1 MKTII
6 TSLIFSFWCLIST
19 AQTTAIPDPYFEQAL
34 IDFNIDSDG
43 IVNGQVLTTDIEDIT
58 ELEINSW
65 NASAILI
72 TNLTGIEDFIS
83 LQKLVVNFSEITE
96 LNISNNTQLKILNL
110 HSNHLTNI
118 DVSSNTLLE
127 EFYIGNELDL
137 GPFNEITDIDLS
149 SNPNIKIIEIA
160 NMPMLDVINIKNGNN
175 NPDMTIYIGFDSDGA
190 SSGNTINTVCI
201 QVDDEELAQAN
212 QFPYSEWTINDLS
225 TDYNFS
231 ENCALGTS
239 KFQKNNIVTLYPNPA
254 TNVVNITSSEPVTE
268 ATIYN
273 LLGQKI
279 KQLPAGSAT
288 LTIYVSSLTAGTYFV
303 VVKTDKG
310 SKTEKLVIK

>member
-1 MKTII
+1 MKNILLPLVFCFLCATI
-6 TSLIFSFWCLIST
+6 S
-19 AQTTAIPDPYFEQAL
+19 AQTTAIPDPIFEEEL
-34 IDFNIDSDG
+34 INFGIDSDG
-43 IVNGQVLTTDIEDIT
+43 EVNGIVLTSDMQNLT
-58 ELEINSW
+58 EL
-65 NASAILI
+65 ILDTGNTTSI
-72 TNLTGIEDFIS
+72 TDLTGIEGFVN
-83 LQKLVVNFSEITE
+83 LERLTVNFSSITE

-137 GPFNEITDIDLS
+137 GPFNEITDVDLS

-201 QVDDEELAQAN
+201 QVDDEELAQGN

-239 KFQKNNIVTLYPNPA
+239 KFQKNNIVILYPNPA

-273 LLGQKI
+273 LLGQKV

-288 LTIYVSSLTAGTYFV
+288 LTIDVSSLTAGTYFV
-303 VVKTDKG
+303 VVKTNTG